1 MGGYRTQICIVE
13 KLSGVSMHQELGM
26 SSYRPRQQIEDWPG
40 PPVTGERVS
49 AAVQTEVAE
58 KLKNIRSRFLV

>member
-1 MGGYRTQICIVE
+1 MTKTADRR
-13 KLSGVSMHQELGM
+13 LSR
-26 SSYRPRQQIEDWPG
+26 SSSDR
-40 PPVTGERVS
+40 ERVS